1 MECDGN
7 NESNMLTQNHICP
20 MDEIMARG
28 LLCQCSATELQIQP
42 AATPQ

>member
-1 MECDGN
+1 MVI
-7 NESNMLTQNHICP
+7 ESDMLTQNHSCP

-28 LLCQCSATELQIQP
+28 LLCQCSVTELQIQP